1 MYGVTCQKNVVHF
14 GWIKGGYM
22 MLAGNNVVVPKVWFE
37 KKMVVVH
44 IAAMIMMNKIN
55 GFLMYDHHRKCCNF
69 FIHHAALKKWLPN
82 NFASILLVVIAHKPF
97 VTNHVLSSITLENLE
112 VYIHSKKNIIME
124 KGQSRDKMPDGSH
137 RLLLLNPK
145 LNL

>member
-1 MYGVTCQKNVVHF
+1 MS
-14 GWIKGGYM
+14 
-22 MLAGNNVVVPKVWFE
+22 WFRKSDL
-37 KKMVVVH
+37 KKKTVVVH

-69 FIHHAALKKWLPN
+69 FIHHAALKKRLTN
-82 NFASILLVVIAHKPF
+82 IFFLISASILLVVIAHKPF

-112 VYIHSKKNIIME
+112 VYMKNIIME